1 MMQTTSIVTKT
12 FIVLEE
18 VDGMGV
24 SYNRRSQKGVNLFI
38 TFNKETHQI
47 MCDFEKHQIAYKFKH
62 LVHCL
67 IQIPCPSQAKQTNF
81 FKNPKEIIKTTIDYT
96 QQQTC
101 QMEVHLVDGGKYL
114 YEPLV
119 AKNRTFS

>member
-24 SYNRRSQKGVNLFI
+24 SYNRRSQKEVNLFI

-47 MCDFEKHQIAYKFKH
+47 MCDFEKHQIAYKFK
-62 LVHCL
+62 
-67 IQIPCPSQAKQTNF
+67 
-81 FKNPKEIIKTTIDYT
+81 NPKEIIKTIIDYT